1 MVKPTTYVWS
11 VFVLLGKGGRGMA
24 QRRAGGRT
32 LKGGGGKTLKRVRGM
47 ARRRAS
53 GMALKRDIGM
63 ALKVYTVIMSLV
75 CILAGV
81 GIGWL
86 TTKGNLEAAQLMGDS
101 LRAENAQ
108 YASSLA
114 EANRQVILANATI
127 ETLEQKLAES
137 EKFGASWW
145 ERAHPKEF
153 KSVEELKTW
162 LAQDVTNDTFYIFGN
177 GCLSNYDCDD
187 YAVALVR
194 NALSDGYLVSL
205 QVEERHMINSTII
218 GNKIYFIDPQS
229 DKVWFWGYRDR

>member
-1 MVKPTTYVWS
+1 
-11 VFVLLGKGGRGMA
+11 MA
-24 QRRAGGRT
+24 QKRGSS
-32 LKGGGGKTLKRVRGM
+32 KTLKRGGSK
-47 ARRRAS
+47 AQGRAGS
-53 GMALKRDIGM
+53 KTLKRGGGKAQRRSSGM

-75 CILAGV
+75 CIFAGI

-86 TTKGNLEAAQLMGDS
+86 TTRGNLEAAQIMGES

-114 EANRQVILANATI
+114 EATQQVILANITI

-153 KSVEELKTW
+153 KSVDELKAW
-162 LAQDVTNDTFYIFGN
+162 LAQDATNDTFYIFGD
-177 GCLSNYDCDD
+177 GCLLNYDCDD

-194 NALSDGYLVSL
+194 NALSDSYLVSL
-205 QVEERHMINSTII
+205 QVEDNHMINSTII
-218 GNKIYFIDPQS
+218 GNKIYFIDPQT